1 MKAIDAAAIGLKDAN
16 GPLHC
21 REITER
27 MLERKLRTTEGRT
40 PWDTVRAQLAEDI
53 SVAGSASRFVRA
65 GPGVFALSASSA
77 ADRSSVT
84 DTAESEQENE
94 RSQLD
99 EEAESLSFTDAAER
113 VLKRSADQQPLH
125 YSEITKRA
133 LKRGLISTKG
143 RTPAATMNSGIVTE
157 IRRNKA
163 RGDSPRF
170 VRHGPGLF
178 GLAAWL
184 PVGVAQLI
192 EEKNRE
198 VRQSLLDRARTAS
211 PADFEN
217 LVGELLAAMGF
228 AGVEVTSSSGDGGI
242 DVRGTLVVGD
252 TVRIRMAVQAKR
264 WKSNVQK
271 PVVQQVRG
279 SLGAHEQGLIITTSD
294 FSQGAKDEA
303 ERPDASP
310 VALMSGEQL
319 AALLAE
325 RQIGARVTSYELY
338 TLDPNES
345 PGE

>member
-1 MKAIDAAAIGLKDAN
+1 MKAIEAAAIVLNDAD
-16 GPLHC
+16 GPLHY
-21 REITER
+21 RELTER
-27 MLERKLRTTEGRT
+27 MLARKLWTTEGKT

-53 SVAGSASRFVRA
+53 KVRGSASRFVRA
-65 GPGVFALSASSA
+65 GPGMLALSTTVA
-77 ADRSSVT
+77 
-84 DTAESEQENE
+84 
-94 RSQLD
+94 LD
-99 EEAESLSFTDAAER
+99 SLSFADAAEW
-113 VLKRSADQQPLH
+113 VLNQSTDQQPLH
-125 YSEITKRA
+125 YTEITQRA
-133 LKRGLISTKG
+133 LKRGLLRTEG
-143 RTPAATMNSGIVTE
+143 RTPAATMYSGILTE
-157 IRRNKA
+157 IRRNEA

-170 VRHGPGLF
+170 VRHGAGLF

-198 VRQSLLDRARTAS
+198 VRRALLDRARAAS

-252 TVRIRMAVQAKR
+252 AVRIRMAVQAKR

-271 PVVQQVRG
+271 PVIQQVRG

-338 TLDPNES
+338 KLDATEI

>member
-1 MKAIDAAAIGLKDAN
+1 M
-16 GPLHC
+16 
-21 REITER
+21 
-27 MLERKLRTTEGRT
+27 GR
-40 PWDTVRAQLAEDI
+40 R
-53 SVAGSASRFVRA
+53 SA
-65 GPGVFALSASSA
+65 A

-84 DTAESEQENE
+84 DAAESEQEHD
-94 RSQLD
+94 RRRLG
-99 EEAESLSFTDAAER
+99 EEAESLPFTDAAER
-113 VLKRSADQQPLH
+113 VLKQSTDHQPLH

-163 RGDSPRF
+163 PGDSPRF

-217 LVGELLAAMGF
+217 LVGELLVAMGF
-228 AGVEVTSSSGDGGI
+228 ADVEVTNSSGDGGI
-242 DVRGTLVVGD
+242 DVFGTLVVGD
-252 TVRIRMAVQAKR
+252 AVRIRMAVQAKR
-264 WKSNVQK
+264 WKRNVQK
-271 PVVQQVRG
+271 PVVQQLRG

-294 FSQGAKDEA
+294 FSLGAKEDA
-303 ERPDASP
+303 KRPDAAP

-319 AALLAE
+319 AALLA
-325 RQIGARVTSYELY
+325 RHQIGARVTSYELY

>member
-1 MKAIDAAAIGLKDAN
+1 MNAIEAAAIVLNDAD
-16 GPLHC
+16 GPLHY
-21 REITER
+21 RELTER
-27 MLERKLRTTEGRT
+27 ILARKLWTTEGKT

-53 SVAGSASRFVRA
+53 KVRGSASRFVRA
-65 GPGVFALSASSA
+65 GPGMLALSTTVA
-77 ADRSSVT
+77 AD
-84 DTAESEQENE
+84 
-94 RSQLD
+94 
-99 EEAESLSFTDAAER
+99 SLSFTDAAEW
-113 VLKRSADQQPLH
+113 VLNQSTDQQPLH
-125 YSEITKRA
+125 YTEITQRA
-133 LKRGLISTKG
+133 LKRGLIRTEG
-143 RTPAATMNSGIVTE
+143 RTPAATMYAGILTE
-157 IRRNKA
+157 IGRKDA
-163 RGDSPRF
+163 HGDSPRF
-170 VRHGPGLF
+170 VRHGPGMF

-252 TVRIRMAVQAKR
+252 AVRIRMAVQAKR

-303 ERPDASP
+303 ERPRRLTDRTY
-310 VALMSGEQL
+310 ERR
-319 AALLAE
+319 AA
-325 RQIGARVTSYELY
+325 RQAARRAPDRCAGHELR
-338 TLDPNES
+338 TLQA
-345 PGE
+345 

>member
-1 MKAIDAAAIGLKDAN
+1 M
-16 GPLHC
+16 
-21 REITER
+21 
-27 MLERKLRTTEGRT
+27 
-40 PWDTVRAQLAEDI
+40 QLPT
-53 SVAGSASRFVRA
+53 G
-65 GPGVFALSASSA
+65 
-77 ADRSSVT
+77 SSVT

-99 EEAESLSFTDAAER
+99 EEADSLSFTDAAER

-163 RGDSPRF
+163 PGDSPRF

-242 DVRGTLVVGD
+242 DVLGTLVVGD
-252 TVRIRMAVQAKR
+252 AVRIRMAVQAKR
-264 WKSNVQK
+264 WQGNVGEAHC
-271 PVVQQVRG
+271 PTSARLVG
-279 SLGAHEQGLIITTSD
+279 SAPTRAHHQDQRFQPAERS
-294 FSQGAKDEA
+294 DEA
-303 ERPDASP
+303 KRSDAAP

-319 AALLAE
+319 AALLARAPNRCAGRE
-325 RQIGARVTSYELY
+325 LRTLHTSPDRESKRMTDSSCAAVSKGVAVRDCRAKGRQRAGADRDRSGL
-338 TLDPNES
+338 S
-345 PGE
+345 P

>member
-1 MKAIDAAAIGLKDAN
+1 MRPHTHGGA
-16 GPLHC
+16 H
-21 REITER
+21 
-27 MLERKLRTTEGRT
+27 
-40 PWDTVRAQLAEDI
+40 
-53 SVAGSASRFVRA
+53 AS
-65 GPGVFALSASSA
+65 GH
-77 ADRSSVT
+77 D
-84 DTAESEQENE
+84 
-94 RSQLD
+94 
-99 EEAESLSFTDAAER
+99 
-113 VLKRSADQQPLH
+113 VLWIL
-125 YSEITKRA
+125 
-133 LKRGLISTKG
+133 
-143 RTPAATMNSGIVTE
+143 TE
-157 IRRNKA
+157 IRRNEA
-163 RGDSPRF
+163 PGDSPRF
-170 VRHGPGLF
+170 VRHGPGMF

-252 TVRIRMAVQAKR
+252 AVRIRMAVQAKR

-294 FSQGAKDEA
+294 FSQGAKEDA
-303 ERPDASP
+303 ERPDAAP

-319 AALLAE
+319 AALLA
-325 RQIGARVTSYELY
+325 RHQIGARVTSYELY

>member
-1 MKAIDAAAIGLKDAN
+1 MNAIEAAAIVLNDAD
-16 GPLHC
+16 GPLHY
-21 REITER
+21 RELTER
-27 MLERKLRTTEGRT
+27 ILARKLWTTEGKT

-53 SVAGSASRFVRA
+53 KVRGSASRFVRA
-65 GPGVFALSASSA
+65 GPGMLALSTTVA
-77 ADRSSVT
+77 AD
-84 DTAESEQENE
+84 
-94 RSQLD
+94 
-99 EEAESLSFTDAAER
+99 SLSFTDAAEW
-113 VLKRSADQQPLH
+113 VLNQSTDQQPLH
-125 YSEITKRA
+125 YTEITQRA
-133 LKRGLISTKG
+133 LKRGLIRTEG
-143 RTPAATMNSGIVTE
+143 RTPAATMYAGILTE
-157 IRRNKA
+157 IGRKDA
-163 RGDSPRF
+163 HGDSPRF
-170 VRHGPGLF
+170 VRHGPGMF

-252 TVRIRMAVQAKR
+252 AVRIRMAVQAKR

-303 ERPDASP
+303 ERPDAAP

>member
-1 MKAIDAAAIGLKDAN
+1 MKAIEAAAIVLNDAD
-16 GPLHC
+16 GPLHY
-21 REITER
+21 RELTER
-27 MLERKLRTTEGRT
+27 MLARKLWTTEGKT

-53 SVAGSASRFVRA
+53 KVRGSASRFVRA
-65 GPGVFALSASSA
+65 GPGVFALSATVA
-77 ADRSSVT
+77 
-84 DTAESEQENE
+84 
-94 RSQLD
+94 LD
-99 EEAESLSFTDAAER
+99 SLSFADAAEW
-113 VLKRSADQQPLH
+113 VLNQSTDQQPLH
-125 YSEITKRA
+125 YTEITQRA
-133 LKRGLISTKG
+133 LKRGLLRTEG
-143 RTPAATMNSGIVTE
+143 RTPAATMYSGILTE
-157 IRRNKA
+157 IRRNEA

-170 VRHGPGLF
+170 VRHGAGLF

-198 VRQSLLDRARTAS
+198 VRRALLDRARAAS

-252 TVRIRMAVQAKR
+252 AVRIRMAVQAKR

-271 PVVQQVRG
+271 PVIQQVRG

-338 TLDPNES
+338 KLDATEI

>member
-1 MKAIDAAAIGLKDAN
+1 MKALDAAAIVLKDAN
-16 GPLHC
+16 GPLHY

-27 MLERKLRTTEGRT
+27 MLARKLWTTEGKT

-53 SVAGSASRFVRA
+53 KVRGSASRFVRA
-65 GPGVFALSASSA
+65 GPGMLALRTTVAP
-77 ADRSSVT
+77 D
-84 DTAESEQENE
+84 
-94 RSQLD
+94 
-99 EEAESLSFTDAAER
+99 SLSFTDAAEW
-113 VLKRSADQQPLH
+113 VLNQSTDQQPLH

-133 LKRGLISTKG
+133 RKRGLISTKG

-252 TVRIRMAVQAKR
+252 AVRIRMEVQAKR
-264 WKSNVQK
+264 WKANVQK

-294 FSQGAKDEA
+294 FSLGAKEEA
-303 ERPDASP
+303 KRPDAAP

-319 AALLAE
+319 AALLA
-325 RQIGARVTSYELY
+325 RHQIGARVASYELY
-338 TLDPNES
+338 TLDPIES